1 MLHALAD
8 VTHCLYFMS
17 VSPGLGA
24 GLCYTPSVTV
34 ISSYFHKYR
43 VVANGVTLASP
54 GIGIVAVPYLLRWL
68 IEDYG
73 WRFAMSLCGC
83 FMAQVGTLMSLC
95 RSWEPLCHCVGLGNL
110 YVTVSVLGTVM
121 SLCQS
126 WEPLCHCVS
135 LGNRYVTV
143 SVLET
148 RMSLCQSWELLCHC
162 VSLGNRYVTVS
173 VLGGHNHDR
182 LSD

>member
-1 MLHALAD
+1 
-8 VTHCLYFMS
+8 MS
-17 VSPGLGA
+17 VSPGLGT

-83 FMAQVGTLMSLC
+83 FMAQVGTVMSLC
-95 RSWEPLCHCVGLGNL
+95 
-110 YVTVSVLGTVM
+110 VM

-126 WEPLCHCVS
+126 SEPLCHCVS

-143 SVLET
+143 SVLVLVIHYHD
-148 RMSLCQSWELLCHC
+148 RRCAYS
-162 VSLGNRYVTVS
+162 VNVS
-173 VLGGHNHDR
+173 VLVIHDHVWQCAYSVTVF
-182 LSD
+182 LSWLTKF

>member
-1 MLHALAD
+1 MSVCHVRFPRAGGRPVLHTLTD
-8 VTHCLYFMS
+8 VTQCLYVMS
-17 VSPGLGA
+17 VSPGLGT
-24 GLCYTPSVTV
+24 GLCYTPSVTI

-83 FMAQVGTLMSLC
+83 FMAQVGT
-95 RSWEPLCHCVGLGNL
+95 
-110 YVTVSVLGTVM
+110 VM

-135 LGNRYVTV
+135 LGSGYP
-143 SVLET
+143 LP
-148 RMSLCQSWELLCHC
+148 
-162 VSLGNRYVTVS
+162 
-173 VLGGHNHDR
+173 
-182 LSD
+182 

>member
-1 MLHALAD
+1 MFVSLGLGAGLCYTLSLTSLTVFHVCFPRVGGRPILHAVTDVTLCVYFTLAD
-8 VTHCLYFMS
+8 VTQCLYVTS

-73 WRFAMSLCGC
+73 WRFALSLCGC
-83 FMAQVGTLMSLC
+83 FMAQVGTVMSLC
-95 RSWEPLCHCVGLGNL
+95 RCWEPLCHCVGLGNL
-110 YVTVSVLGTVM
+110 
-121 SLCQS
+121 SLI
-126 WEPLCHCVS
+126 HI
-135 LGNRYVTV
+135 
-143 SVLET
+143 
-148 RMSLCQSWELLCHC
+148 
-162 VSLGNRYVTVS
+162 
-173 VLGGHNHDR
+173 
-182 LSD
+182 

>member
-1 MLHALAD
+1 MASPGGRSVLHALTD
-8 VTHCLYFMS
+8 VIHCLYFMS

-95 RSWEPLCHCVGLGNL
+95 RSWEPLVR
-110 YVTVSVLGTVM
+110 
-121 SLCQS
+121 SLRQS

-135 LGNRYVTV
+135 LGSGYP
-143 SVLET
+143 
-148 RMSLCQSWELLCHC
+148 
-162 VSLGNRYVTVS
+162 
-173 VLGGHNHDR
+173 
-182 LSD
+182 